1 VAVGT
6 DVQTDEARGDMARLA
21 EIRKQREQAAARRVA
36 ETAAADAARKAALEK
51 SGKKAPG
58 RK

>member
-1 VAVGT
+1 M
-6 DVQTDEARGDMARLA
+6 QTDEARSDMARLA
-21 EIRKQREQAAARRVA
+21 QIRKQREEAAARRIA

-51 SGKKAPG
+51 SGKKTPG